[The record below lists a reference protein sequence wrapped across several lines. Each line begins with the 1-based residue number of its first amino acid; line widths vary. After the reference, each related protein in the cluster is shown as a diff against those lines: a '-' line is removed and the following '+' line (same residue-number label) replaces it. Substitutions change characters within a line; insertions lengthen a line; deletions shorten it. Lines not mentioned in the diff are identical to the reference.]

1 MDASLLML
9 VDGRFPAGG
18 HSYSAGVEAAVAIGD
33 VINGPTLERYLR
45 GRLATTGQVD
55 AAFAAHSCARLGG
68 GSDGGRLDAVA
79 LGTFAAELDDE
90 YSARMPSPYLRETSR
105 RLGRQLLRA
114 ATRIWTS
121 PGVDAVSMTDGGSH
135 QPIALGAVVA
145 AAGGEPADAVA
156 LSLHHLS
163 AAVTSAGIRLLG
175 LDPIELAVVQDR
187 AGRQCDTYRSHST
200 QWAST
205 APAELPAW
213 GGSLTEILGERH
225 GSLDARMFVA

>member
-1 MDASLLML
+1 MDAALLLL

-18 HSYSAGVEAAVAIGD
+18 HAYSAGVEAAVAIGD
-33 VINGPTLERYLR
+33 VVDTPTLERYLR

-55 AAFAAHSCARLGG
+55 AAFASNSCERLG
-68 GSDGGRLDAVA
+68 SDSSADALEA
-79 LGTFAAELDDE
+79 LAADLDDE

-114 ATRIWTS
+114 ATRIWTT
-121 PGVDAVSMTDGGSH
+121 PAIDAVSMTMGGAH

-145 AAGGEPADAVA
+145 AAGGEATDAAA
-156 LSLHHLS
+156 LSFHHLT
-163 AAVTSAGIRLLG
+163 AAVTSAAVRLLG
-175 LDPIELAVVQDR
+175 LDPIELAVVQERVGHD
-187 AGRQCDTYRSHST
+187 CDTYGTHAT
-200 QWAST
+200 EWASM

-213 GGSLTEILGERH
+213 GGSLTEILGEHH